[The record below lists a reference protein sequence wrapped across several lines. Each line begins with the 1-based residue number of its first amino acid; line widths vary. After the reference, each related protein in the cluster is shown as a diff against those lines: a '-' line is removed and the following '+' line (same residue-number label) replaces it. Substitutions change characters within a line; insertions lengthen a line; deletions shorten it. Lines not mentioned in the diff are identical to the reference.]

1 MNSKP
6 QTATA
11 VHYSIRMVILLGI
24 SIYIAYLVETNSLQL
39 YIGERI
45 RPLVSASALFMYA
58 LAVIQGFLAYRTYK
72 GSVVE
77 CDCCSTPPAKSWPRA
92 SLLYGL
98 IALPLL
104 LGFLLPDTVLGGS
117 FASKKGIIL
126 SAVAPAYGGGPAQ
139 PAQPSQPAVAMGD
152 DASDSTESTAAADE
166 GDGSVNNEAIITS
179 PPTDADLDRLFVAED
194 DFSRDLAVLAKRLYV
209 LPMIEVRPDIYMEVL
224 SAIVSFKEAFM
235 GKEIEINGFVYRES
249 GLTDEQFVIGRIAV
263 QCCTADATPYGV
275 LAEYE
280 GAPELKN
287 DTWVKLKGTI
297 GQTEYNGNVII
308 KIDVSESSVIEAPD
322 NPYIYPNFDFLNA
335 PVD

>member
-1 MNSKP
+1 MNSKL

-11 VHYSIRMVILLGI
+11 VHYSIRTVILLGI
-24 SIYIAYLVETNSLQL
+24 SVYIAYLVETNSLQL

-45 RPLVSASALFMYA
+45 RPLVSASALLMYA

-92 SLLYGL
+92 GLLYGL

-139 PAQPSQPAVAMGD
+139 PALPAASTND
-152 DASDSTESTAAADE
+152 DTADSTESTEAADE
-166 GDGSVNNEAIITS
+166 EAGSVNNEATITS
-179 PPTDADLDRLFVAED
+179 PPTEADLDQLFVAED

-249 GLTDEQFVIGRIAV
+249 GLPDHQFVIGRIAV

-287 DTWVKLKGTI
+287 DTWMKLKGTI
-297 GQTEYNGNVII
+297 GEAEYNGNVII

-335 PVD
+335 SVD

>member
-6 QTATA
+6 QTATV
-11 VHYSIRMVILLGI
+11 VHYSIRTVILLGI
-24 SIYIAYLVETNSLQL
+24 SVYIAYLVETNSLQL

-45 RPLVSASALFMYA
+45 RPLVGASALFMYA

-139 PAQPSQPAVAMGD
+139 PAQPAQPAVAMD
-152 DASDSTESTAAADE
+152 DAADSTESTEAGEA
-166 GDGSVNNEAIITS
+166 GDGLMNNETTTPS
-179 PPTDADLDRLFVAED
+179 PPTEEDLDQLFVAED
-194 DFSRDLAVLAKRLYV
+194 DFSRDLAELAKRLYV

-224 SAIVSFKEAFM
+224 SSIVTFKEAFM
-235 GKEIEINGFVYRES
+235 GKEIEINGFIYRES
-249 GLTDEQFVIGRIAV
+249 GLAEHQFVIGRIAV

-280 GAPELKN
+280 GAPELE
-287 DTWVKLKGTI
+287 DETWVKLKGTL

-335 PVD
+335 SVD